1 MSTSLRLRV
10 GPTLVCPVLALAI
23 LVGGAGPAQAI
34 VRDPGPQAYI
44 AAALTSRCDN
54 WPARTRSWSLHH
66 CRSSDRAMP
75 KAGTAG
81 M

>member
-1 MSTSLRLRV
+1 MTTAARLLT
-10 GPTLVCPVLALAI
+10 GPMLVSPVLALAI
-23 LVGGAGPAQAI
+23 LLGGGGPAQAI

-44 AAALTSRCDN
+44 TAVLTSRCEN
-54 WPARTRSWSLHH
+54 WTARTRSWSLHH
-66 CRSSDRAMP
+66 CRSSDRALP